1 MYTLTLSRSLLYA
14 HTHYCFKLHCSAQ
27 GEWCRDSPAGADAAR
42 AAAAEADMQHWFGA
56 AEAALAVLFRHGAAP
71 EEACAAVVRHIAA
84 TALGE
89 SQPSSGASPL
99 ALARLCFV
107 LGHSALKLLVYSEDL
122 ASRLK
127 RAKGGGAKQ
136 QVKAAAESAAAAAA
150 AAASASSKPA
160 AGGRKKSQKKK
171 QAADSDDA
179 DNSADEVSTL

>member
-1 MYTLTLSRSLLYA
+1 
-14 HTHYCFKLHCSAQ
+14 
-27 GEWCRDSPAGADAAR
+27 
-42 AAAAEADMQHWFGA
+42 MQHWFGA

-84 TALGE
+84 QTLGE
-89 SQPSSGASPL
+89 SPTGGASPL

-136 QVKAAAESAAAAAA
+136 QVKDNAAAAA
-150 AAASASSKPA
+150 AAASAASASSKPA
-160 AGGRKKSQKKK
+160 AAAAAGRKKAQKKK
-171 QAADSDDA
+171 QAAADSDA
-179 DNSADEVSTL
+179 DNSGDEVSVSSRMY

>member
-1 MYTLTLSRSLLYA
+1 
-14 HTHYCFKLHCSAQ
+14 
-27 GEWCRDSPAGADAAR
+27 
-42 AAAAEADMQHWFGA
+42 MQHWFGA

-84 TALGE
+84 TALGGE
-89 SQPSSGASPL
+89 SQPLPTASGASPL

-136 QVKAAAESAAAAAA
+136 QQQQQQQVKAAA
-150 AAASASSKPA
+150 
-160 AGGRKKSQKKK
+160 
-171 QAADSDDA
+171 
-179 DNSADEVSTL
+179 